1 MQAQSDRRA
10 GSVDEA
16 ASLFKPALKPTL
28 YAGIVNHGVYS
39 TGPFSAVHAGL
50 ADISIGAVPRLGV
63 DTQDASASYLV
74 QLMLNCKPL
83 ACHFLRDGELLAAQ
97 LKKLAVN
104 AVINPLTVI
113 FDCLNGEI
121 FNGVAKDRLIR
132 VLVEEI
138 SAVFVALLRSEK
150 QATDDELKKFSP
162 EELYSVVRDVGAK
175 TALNISSMRQDYIH
189 RRATEI
195 NYINGYIVR
204 RGKALGIS
212 CPINAKLVDLVL
224 KRSVV
229 LEADI
234 KTTFNIP

>member
-1 MQAQSDRRA
+1 
-10 GSVDEA
+10 VDEA
-16 ASLFKPALKPTL
+16 ASLFKPALKPAL

-50 ADISIGAVPRLGV
+50 ADIAIGAVPRPGV
-63 DTQDASASYLV
+63 ETREDASGGYLV

-83 ACHFLRDGELLAAQ
+83 ACRFLSDGELLAAQ

-113 FDCLNGEI
+113 FDCLNGEL
-121 FNGVAKDRLIR
+121 FKSDAKDRLIR
-132 VLVEEI
+132 ALIEEI
-138 SAVFVALLRSEK
+138 SAVFVALLRSENES
-150 QATDDELKKFSP
+150 TDARLEEFSS
-162 EELYSVVRDVGAK
+162 EELYIVVRDIGAK

-195 NYINGYIVR
+195 NYINGYILR

-224 KRSVV
+224 KRTVI

-234 KTTFNIP
+234 RTTFSIP

>member
-1 MQAQSDRRA
+1 VP
-10 GSVDEA
+10 GSVDETS
-16 ASLFKPALKPTL
+16 SLFKPALKPKL

-50 ADISIGAVPRLGV
+50 ADIAIGAVPRPGV
-63 DTQDASASYLV
+63 AAEDASGSYLL
-74 QLMLNCKPL
+74 QLMLNCGPL
-83 ACHFLRDGELLAAQ
+83 ECHFLSDGELRAAQ

-121 FNGVAKDRLIR
+121 FRGDAREELIR
-132 VLVEEI
+132 AVVAEI

-150 QATDDELKKFSP
+150 IADDELEQFSS
-162 EELYSVVRDVGAK
+162 EALYEVVRDIAAK
-175 TALNISSMRQDYIH
+175 TALNSSSMRQDYVH

-204 RGKALGIS
+204 QARALDMP
-212 CPINAKLVDLVL
+212 CPLNAKLVDLVL
-224 KRSVV
+224 KRTVIGD
-229 LEADI
+229 ADI
-234 KTTFNIP
+234 GTTFNRPNS